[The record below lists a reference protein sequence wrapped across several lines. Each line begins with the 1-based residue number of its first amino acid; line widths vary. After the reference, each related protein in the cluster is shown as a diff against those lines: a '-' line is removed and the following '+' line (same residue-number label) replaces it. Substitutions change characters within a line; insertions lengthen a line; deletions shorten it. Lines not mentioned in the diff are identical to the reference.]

1 MKAAFLVR
9 TGVPEIAFEIR
20 EIDRPMPESGQV
32 LLKVE
37 GFGINFAD
45 VMARLGLYRDAPALP
60 AILGYDVV
68 GRIEAVGAGVDQTLV
83 NSRVTAFTRFGG
95 YAEYAVADVRA
106 IAKISEQVE
115 AGVAVALSTQY
126 CTAYYL
132 AEEMAPIQPNDY
144 VLIHAAAGGVGT
156 ALVQLSTFRG
166 AIIFGTAGS
175 DEKLDY
181 LKEAGVHYP
190 INYRKVDFTAEVR
203 KVIGP
208 TKGLDVI
215 FDPVGGD
222 SVKKGYRLLG
232 AGGRLVTFGASSMTQ
247 SKSIFGK
254 IILLLGFGMY
264 HPVGLLI
271 KSKGII
277 GVNLLQVADQRLEKI
292 QRVLKQ
298 VVKMNQQGILNPKVG
313 GVFPVDQL
321 SEAHR
326 FLESRKSI
334 GKIVVKW

>member
-1 MKAAFLVR
+1 MKAAFLVK
-9 TGVPEIAFEIR
+9 TGDPEIAFEIR
-20 EIDRPMPESGQV
+20 EIDKPMPEPGQV

-45 VMARLGLYRDAPALP
+45 VMARLGFYRDAPALP

-68 GRIEAVGAGVDQTLV
+68 GRVEAVGAGVDQALV

-106 IAKISEQVE
+106 IAKISEQME

-156 ALVQLSTFRG
+156 ALVQLSIFRG

-190 INYRKVDFTAEVR
+190 INYRKVDFTSEVQ

-208 TKGLDVI
+208 KGLDVI

-222 SVKKGYRLLG
+222 SVKKGFRLLG
-232 AGGRLVTFGASSMTQ
+232 AGGRLVVFGASSMTQ
-247 SKSIFGK
+247 TKSIFGK
-254 IILLLGFGMY
+254 IKLLLGFGIY
-264 HPVGLLI
+264 HPVGLLT
-271 KSKGII
+271 KSRGII
-277 GVNLLQVADQRLEKI
+277 GVNLLRVADQRLEKI

-321 SEAHR
+321 SEAHS
-326 FLESRKSI
+326 FLESRQST

>member
-1 MKAAFLVR
+1 MKAAFLVK
-9 TGVPEIAFEIR
+9 TGIPETAFEIR
-20 EIDRPMPESGQV
+20 EVDKPRPEPGQV

-45 VMARLGLYRDAPALP
+45 VMARLGFYRDAPALP

-68 GRIEAVGAGVDQTLV
+68 GRVEAVGPGVDQTLV
-83 NSRVTAFTRFGG
+83 NNRVTAFTRFGG
-95 YAEYAVADVRA
+95 YAEYAVTDVRT
-106 IAKISEQVE
+106 IATISEQVE

-126 CTAYYL
+126 CTAYFL
-132 AEEMAPIQPNDY
+132 VEEMAPIQPNDF

-156 ALVQLSTFRG
+156 ALVQLAIHGG
-166 AIIFGTAGS
+166 AVVFGTAGS
-175 DEKLDY
+175 DEKLGY

-232 AGGRLVTFGASSMTQ
+232 AGGRLVAFGASSMTEAN
-247 SKSIFGK
+247 SIFGK
-254 IILLLGFGMY
+254 IKLLLGFGIY
-264 HPVGLLI
+264 HPVGLLTN
-271 KSKGII
+271 SRGII
-277 GVNLLQVADQRLEKI
+277 GVNLLRVADQRPEKI
-292 QRVLKQ
+292 QRVLKK
-298 VVKMNQQGILNPKVG
+298 VVKMNQQGILIPKVG

-326 FLESRKSI
+326 LLESREST